1 MQFVNQYS
9 YVLLSLFVASVSAVA
24 VYFWLPDPG
33 GVLLLILLGVTLF
46 AVGVALRYPAAD
58 TVDSEGLA
66 AQLKRGVPVFIM
78 VYSNF

>member
-9 YVLLSLFVASVSAVA
+9 YVLLSLFVVAVSAVA
-24 VYFWLPDPG
+24 VYRWLPDPG

-46 AVGVALRYPAAD
+46 AVGVALRYPATDAID
-58 TVDSEGLA
+58 GEGLA
-66 AQLKRGVPVFIM
+66 AQLKRGVPVIIM